1 MIRAFAAVCFAFLAV
16 SAAAN
21 AQDAGCYKDT
31 DCKGARICVDHA
43 CVDAPAVKTCARD
56 LDCPGDEI
64 CEQHLCLPPAN
75 AKKPAKGK
83 PARRDLIKEAAR
95 RAKEEREDKP
105 APSPGLRAPIIVP
118 VPASGIEQPPT
129 STPPP
134 LPPPSLIVATPPPSP
149 VIEKPAPAAEPVPP
163 PRPVP
168 VAEPVPARTKS
179 APPPPPSDLILT
191 PPPLVAAAAPPEQTP
206 AEASSGIPI
215 VFDVALTAGI
225 HVWSRADT
233 GTEMDFGLDLNGG
246 VGVRLNSLFAI
257 ELIAQGSYTP
267 MLAPQGKAARTGL
280 LGGFG
285 LGVRFDH
292 PGPIPGHFVIGGMGS
307 FAAISAPDAA
317 TQSVSGGQVL
327 LQYGLPLI
335 GMFEGHVQAGYHFL
349 SDGFSLFTLSAGV
362 AFGN

>member
-1 MIRAFAAVCFAFLAV
+1 MIRASAAVWFAFLAV

-56 LDCPGDEI
+56 LDCPGDDI

-95 RAKEEREDKP
+95 RAKEAREQDKP
-105 APSPGLRAPIIVP
+105 ASSPAARAPIIVP

-129 STPPP
+129 STPAPS
-134 LPPPSLIVATPPPSP
+134 PPPSLIVATPPAALT
-149 VIEKPAPAAEPVPP
+149 EKPAPEPAPP
-163 PRPVP
+163 PRPAPRV
-168 VAEPVPARTKS
+168 EPAPAHAKS
-179 APPPPPSDLILT
+179 TPPSPPADLILL
-191 PPPLVAAAAPPEQTP
+191 PPPLVAAAPPPEQTP
-206 AEASSGIPI
+206 VEASSGIPI
-215 VFDVALTAGI
+215 VFDVAITAGI
-225 HVWSRADT
+225 HVWSRGDT
-233 GTEMDFGLDLNGG
+233 GTEIDFGLDLNGG

-267 MLAPQGKAARTGL
+267 MLAPQGMAARTGL

-285 LGVRFDH
+285 LGIRFDH

-327 LQYGLPLI
+327 LQYGLPLF
-335 GMFEGHVQAGYHFL
+335 GAFEGHAQLGYHFL